1 MLPLCLI
8 VARDPVLAATLH
20 REMESFGFKPYSVA
34 TIAAAAHLLRQWR
47 FDAVVLDGDGFLATL
62 PTVLPRLR
70 AGATAPILVLTSCA
84 DEERQI
90 AALDSGA
97 TEIVLKP
104 TSERLIAAKLRR
116 LLDVAG
122 TPRLALVEEVRLGR
136 LRMSPSRISAS
147 IDDVELALTPGEF
160 ELLLLLASRAGQ
172 FVHRDHITRT
182 LRGPGAGGGAVGAR
196 RSADMH
202 VCRIRK
208 KLRDAGARDLH
219 LETVY
224 GRGYL
229 LRLGA
234 GEDAAVRAAE
244 RALEWAA

>member
-8 VARDPVLAATLH
+8 VVRDPALAATLH
-20 REMESFGFKPYSVA
+20 REMESFGFKPYSVE
-34 TIAAAAHLLRQWR
+34 TIAAAANLVRQWR

-62 PTVLPRLR
+62 PTALPLLR
-70 AGATAPILVLTSCA
+70 AGVQAPILVLTSCA

-116 LLDVAG
+116 LIDVAG
-122 TPRLALVEEVRLGR
+122 APRLALVEEVRLGA
-136 LRMSPSRISAS
+136 LRMSPSRVSAS
-147 IDDVELALTPGEF
+147 IGDVDIVLTPGEF
-160 ELLLLLASRAGQ
+160 ELLLLLASRPGQ
-172 FVHRDHITRT
+172 FVHRDHIART
-182 LRGPGAGGGAVGAR
+182 LRGPGAGRGAIGAR

-234 GEDAAVRAAE
+234 GADDAGAAADRAM
-244 RALEWAA
+244 EWAA

>member
-1 MLPLCLI
+1 VLPLCLI
-8 VARDPVLAATLH
+8 VARDPVFASTLH
-20 REMESFGFKPYSVA
+20 REMERFGFKPYSVE
-34 TIAAAAHLLRQWR
+34 TIAAASNLIRQWR

-62 PTVLPRLR
+62 PTALPMLR
-70 AGATAPILVLTSCA
+70 AGVPAPILLLTSCA

-90 AALDSGA
+90 DALDSGA

-116 LLDVAG
+116 LLDVSG
-122 TPRLALVEEVRLGR
+122 EPRFAPAEEVQLGP
-136 LRMSPSRISAS
+136 LRMNPARVRAS
-147 IDDVELALTPGEF
+147 IGETELSLTAGEF
-160 ELLLLLASRAGQ
+160 ELLLLLASRPGQ
-172 FVHRDHITRT
+172 FVHRDHIART
-182 LRGPGAGGGAVGAR
+182 LRSPGAHVAAGATR

-234 GEDAAVRAAE
+234 DEDDCAVADRDV
-244 RALEWAA
+244 EWAA